1 MRRSLY
7 FAGALALSA
16 GVLQGQASAGSRS
29 RSDDGSVRVY
39 SYDNGRYDDRD
50 RAAIGI
56 STSSGGMRDTLGL
69 LVQSVTAGGPAD
81 KAGIEEGNR
90 IVSIKGVSLKLSRRR
105 CGRGRHGWHCATTPH
120 PRAREDQGR

>member
-1 MRRSLY
+1 MRRSLC

-16 GVLQGQASAGSRS
+16 GVVQAQGPTRT
-29 RSDDGSVRVY
+29 Y
-39 SYDNGRYDDRD
+39 SYDSRYDDRD

-69 LVQSVTAGGPAD
+69 LVSSVTAGGPAD

-90 IVSIKGVSLKLSRRR
+90 LMSIN
-105 CGRGRHGWHCATTPH
+105 A
-120 PRAREDQGR
+120 